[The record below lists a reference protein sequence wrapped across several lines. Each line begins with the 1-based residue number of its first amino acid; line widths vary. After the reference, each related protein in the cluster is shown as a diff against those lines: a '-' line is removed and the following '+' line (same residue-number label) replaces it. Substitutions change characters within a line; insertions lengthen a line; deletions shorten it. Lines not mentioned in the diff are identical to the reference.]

1 MKADEVL
8 KLLEK
13 HERECNERYAG
24 IQKQL
29 DRLDVKMWG
38 LAVLIISAT
47 FVEKLFFFFFQEHKG
62 LNKFILLLKAE
73 RKRVVKYLKNI

>member
-8 KLLEK
+8 NLLEK

-29 DRLDVKMWG
+29 DRLDYKMWG

-47 FVEKLFFFFFQEHKG
+47 FVEKL
-62 LNKFILLLKAE
+62 L
-73 RKRVVKYLKNI
+73 